1 VGAFEAPKRCDRQI
15 WFASDEIEHITHCI
29 LVVSSTIVVDAL
41 HDIESPSSCY
51 ADACFDVCCDADACF
66 DVSSDADASSS
77 CHADA
82 CFDVCCDDAC
92 FDVCC
97 DADACFDVSSDADA
111 SSGHADAWYASS
123 CYADAWC
130 DVFWRVVVVCH

>member
-41 HDIESPSSCY
+41 HYIESPSSCY
-51 ADACFDVCCDADACF
+51 A
-66 DVSSDADASSS
+66 
-77 CHADA
+77 
-82 CFDVCCDDAC
+82 DAC